1 MDLASKPP
9 RAIWMMGVLTIL
21 PLFAASAVFCFG
33 PQHLRAA
40 GLVSLIAYAT
50 ALLSYLG
57 GIHAGLEIDKPQP
70 RWLVLGLS
78 LAAPAVA
85 WLLLLGGDNFGPVWQ
100 IAGVLTALLLQ
111 WLWDATSH
119 DGPSWRPRLRTLL
132 TAGAAIALAVAL
144 EQAMSL

>member
-1 MDLASKPP
+1 MDLAQKPP
-9 RAIWMMGVLTIL
+9 RVIWVVGVLTVL
-21 PLFAASAVFCFG
+21 PLFVASAVFCYG
-33 PQHLRAA
+33 PMHLRAA
-40 GLVSLIAYAT
+40 GLTSLIAYAT

-57 GIHAGLEIDKPQP
+57 GIHAGLEIDKARP

-85 WLLLLGGDNFGPVWQ
+85 WLLLLGGDDFGPAWQ

-144 EQAMSL
+144 EQALSL